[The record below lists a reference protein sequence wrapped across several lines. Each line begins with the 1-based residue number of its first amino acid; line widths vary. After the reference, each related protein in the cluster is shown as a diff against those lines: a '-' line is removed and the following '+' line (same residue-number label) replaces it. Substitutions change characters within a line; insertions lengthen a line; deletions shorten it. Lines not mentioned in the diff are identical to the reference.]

1 MKKYFYKNLNPQEL
15 IDLTK
20 RPAVDFTKA
29 FEAVQPILN
38 DVKDKGL
45 KVAIDYANKFDSFIG
60 EEIKVTSEE
69 FREAEKYI
77 DKKTKKALKTA
88 AANIGNFH
96 KKQFPKSYSIEIQK
110 GIKCSREFR
119 AIENAGLYIPGGNAV
134 LPSTMLMLGIPARIA
149 GCKRVVVCSPAKD
162 EKISF
167 PLLYAA
173 KICRVTEFY
182 KLGGA
187 QAIALMAYGD
197 SSIPKVNKIFGPGN
211 QYVTAAKLLVSIDP
225 EGAAIDMPAGPSELL
240 VIADKDSNPVFAA
253 ADLLSQAEHGP
264 DSQVVLLSDSEEMA
278 DKIDSELIR
287 QLNNLA
293 RKEFAEKS
301 LRNSFSLIT
310 ESIDQAVSFSN
321 MYAPEHLIL
330 NIKNGDK
337 YRNQIINAG
346 SVFIGRY
353 SPESAGDYASG
364 TNHSLPT
371 SGFAKTYSGVTV
383 ESFMKSMTFQKL
395 SKNGLKKI
403 APAVET
409 LAEVEGLDA
418 HRNAVRVRLED

>member
-1 MKKYFYKNLNPQEL
+1 
-15 IDLTK
+15 
-20 RPAVDFTKA
+20 
-29 FEAVQPILN
+29 
-38 DVKDKGL
+38 
-45 KVAIDYANKFDSFIG
+45 DSFFG
-60 EEIKVTSEE
+60 EEIRITSEE
-69 FREAEKYI
+69 FREAEKNI
-77 DKKTKKALKTA
+77 DRNTKKAIQTA
-88 AANIGNFH
+88 AGNIENFH

-119 AIENAGLYIPGGNAV
+119 AIEDVGLYIPGGNAA

-162 EKISF
+162 GKISF

-173 KICRVTEFY
+173 KICGVTEFY
-182 KLGGA
+182 KFGGA

-197 SSIPKVNKIFGPGN
+197 PSAPKVNKIFGPGS

-240 VIADKDSNPVFAA
+240 VIADKNSNPVFAA

-278 DKIDSELIR
+278 DKIDSELVR
-287 QLNNLA
+287 QLNNLP

-301 LRNSFSLIT
+301 LHNSFSMIT
-310 ESIDQAVSFSN
+310 ENINQALNFSN

-330 NIKNGDK
+330 NLKKADK
-337 YRNQIINAG
+337 YRKQIQNAG
-346 SVFIGRY
+346 SVFIGEY

-371 SGFAKTYSGVTV
+371 SGYSKINGGVTV
-383 ESFMKSMTFQKL
+383 ESFMKSMTFQIL
-395 SKNGLKKI
+395 SKDGLEKI

-409 LAEVEGLDA
+409 LAEVEGLEA
-418 HRNAVRVRLED
+418 HRNAVRVRLGGPSPSLPKGESE